1 MNKRFRQSVGKAV
14 VGTTLAA
21 MAAIGAGQ
29 VASATYPM
37 GTCAT
42 TATFTETGTCTVLA
56 GEVINFGLKGG
67 DGGLG
72 GAGGAGGAGGPS
84 IIPFVPGGIGG
95 TGGLGGPQGAGA
107 LVVGSYANSTD
118 ATVTLF
124 FIIGARG
131 LDGSAGVAGVPGG
144 EGVSGFPG
152 APGTDGTD
160 GGDGTAGTYSLIQT
174 ADLLLARADGGRGGT
189 GGKGGKGGTGATA
202 ETAGTAGAPGEN
214 GLRGSNGSYAPSPL
228 PENWMSTDSDLSD
241 PRVDFSAGEEHEEP
255 ITPTVPVTTVLL
267 PATGSDTGS
276 TVWVTLLV
284 LASGASLV
292 VVARRRV
299 VR

>member
-1 MNKRFRQSVGKAV
+1 MMGGV
-14 VGTTLAA
+14 VIGTTLAT

-29 VASATYPM
+29 VASASHLM

-42 TATFTETGTCTVLA
+42 TATFTASGTCTVLA

-72 GAGGAGGAGGPS
+72 GTGGAGGNGGPVLV
-84 IIPFVPGGIGG
+84 PFVLGGIGG
-95 TGGLGGPQGAGA
+95 AGGLEGGRGAGA
-107 LVVGSYANSTD
+107 QIIGSYTNSTG
-118 ATVTLF
+118 ATVTLTF
-124 FIIGARG
+124 DIGVKG
-131 LDGSAGVAGVPGG
+131 IDGSAGSAGSNGSAGDPASNGQ
-144 EGVSGFPG
+144 
-152 APGTDGTD
+152 DGTD
-160 GGDGTAGTYSLIQT
+160 GGNGTTGTETVLRIDSSVI
-174 ADLLLARADGGRGGT
+174 AAAEGGAGGT
-189 GGKGGKGGTGATA
+189 GGKGGKGGTGASGSTP
-202 ETAGTAGAPGEN
+202 GLNGAAGEN
-214 GLRGSNGSYAPSPL
+214 GLKGANGSYAPSPL
-228 PENWMSTDSDLSD
+228 PDSWMYNDSDLSD
-241 PRVDFSAGEEHEEP
+241 PRVDFWQDEHEEP
-255 ITPTVPVTTVLL
+255 TTTTEPVTTTAPLQL